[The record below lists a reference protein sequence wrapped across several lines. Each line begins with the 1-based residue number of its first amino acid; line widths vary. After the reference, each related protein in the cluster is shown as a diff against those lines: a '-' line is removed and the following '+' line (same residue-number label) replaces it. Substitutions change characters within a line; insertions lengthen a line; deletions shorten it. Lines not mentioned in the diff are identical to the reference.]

1 MTILGITITH
11 DGTLCVVKDGKLV
24 FSIGE
29 ERLNRVKC
37 YIGFPFKALEYVVEK
52 KIIDPKHID
61 LVAVSSGVFKKE
73 WARSYAFELTEDK
86 TYYDFVNF
94 KQPKDFYIADEEWK
108 KISSDA
114 ECKEYVEKKIKAL
127 LAKSGI
133 VAPISFVEH
142 HLSHAAS
149 AYYSSGKS
157 DALAIT
163 LDGEGDGLSAT
174 VSICKAGKI
183 NRIHSEPVKNSIGYL
198 YSEVT
203 KYCGF
208 RATRHEG
215 KITGLAAHG
224 DINRSKANFE
234 REVLCKNGHLYF
246 RKKTF
251 PFTISEFIKIKL
263 KLIRDGNHWR
273 RILLELGEIS
283 HKDIAA
289 GAQYILEKRVSEF
302 VSYWVDKTGI
312 QDVVTAG
319 GVFANVKLNQKIAE
333 LPNIKSFFVHPD
345 MGDGGNAYGAAAYEY
360 FKDHT
365 YNPARIKDVYLG
377 PEFSN
382 SEIEKILSSYPEL
395 TFEKST
401 NIAKDTA
408 RLIANN
414 VIIGWFQ
421 GRMEYGPRALGNRS
435 IVASPVDATIN
446 KWLNERMKRTEFMP
460 FAPSALYE
468 SADEAFE
475 IGKNTSK
482 FPAEFMTITFDMKKS
497 WAKKAPAVAH
507 IDGTARP
514 QLVRKES
521 NPKYHALISEYK
533 KLTGIPLVINTSY
546 NVHEEPIVCRPEEA
560 IKSLVSGVV
569 DALAIGDYLAKKK

>member
-11 DGTLCVVKDGKLV
+11 DGTLCVFKDGKIV

-37 YIGFPFKALEYVVEK
+37 YIGFPFRALEYVVEN
-52 KIIDPKHID
+52 KIIDPKKVD
-61 LVAVSSGVFKKE
+61 LVAVSSGTFKKI
-73 WARSYAFELTEDK
+73 WARSYAFELNEDK
-86 TYYDFVNF
+86 KYYDFVNF
-94 KQPKDFYIADEEWK
+94 KEPKDFYINDEEWK
-108 KISSDA
+108 KISSDE
-114 ECKEYVEKKIKAL
+114 ECKAYVEKKIKVL

-133 VAPISFVEH
+133 EAPIAFVDH

-149 AYYSSGKS
+149 AYYSSGKNE
-157 DALAIT
+157 ALAIT
-163 LDGEGDGLSAT
+163 LDGEGDSLSAT
-174 VSICKAGKI
+174 VSVCKDGKI
-183 NRIHSEPVKNSIGYL
+183 NRIHSEPVKHSIGYL

-203 KYCGF
+203 KFCGF

-224 DINRSKANFE
+224 DVNRSKDHFE
-234 REVLCKNGHLYF
+234 KEVLCKNGSIYF
-246 RKKTF
+246 KKGAGIN
-251 PFTISEFIKIKL
+251 PLIEFIKIKL
-263 KLIRDGNHWR
+263 KLTRDGNLWQ
-273 RILLELGEIS
+273 RIIFGLGDIS
-283 HKDIAA
+283 HKDVAA
-289 GAQYILEKRVSEF
+289 GVQYILEKRVCEF
-302 VSYWVDKTGI
+302 VSYWADKTGI

-319 GVFANVKLNQKIAE
+319 GVFANVKLNQRVTE
-333 LPNIKSFFVHPD
+333 LSNVKSFFVHPD
-345 MGDGGNAYGAAAYEY
+345 MGDGGNAYGAAAYSY
-360 FKDHT
+360 FKDHPYT
-365 YNPARIKDVYLG
+365 PSRINSVYFG

-382 SEIEKILSSYPEL
+382 DEIRKILSSYPEL
-395 TFEKST
+395 TFEKS
-401 NIAKDTA
+401 NDIAKDTA
-408 RLIANN
+408 KLIANN
-414 VIIGWFQ
+414 VIVGWFQ

-435 IVASPVDATIN
+435 IVASSVDATIN

-468 SADEAFE
+468 SANEVFQ
-475 IGKNTSK
+475 IGKDTSK
-482 FPAEFMTITFDMKKS
+482 FPAEFMTVTFDMKKN

-514 QLVRKES
+514 QLVRKEI

-569 DALAIGDYLAKKK
+569 DVLAIGDYLAKKK

>member
-11 DGTLCVVKDGKLV
+11 DGTLCVFKDGKIV

-37 YIGFPFKALEYVVEK
+37 YIGFPFRALEYVVKEG
-52 KIIDPKHID
+52 IIDPKNVD

-73 WARSYAFELTEDK
+73 WARSYAFELVEDK
-86 TYYDFVNF
+86 KYYDFVNF
-94 KQPKDFYIADEEWK
+94 KEPKDFYIADEGWK
-108 KISSDA
+108 KVSSNA
-114 ECKEYVEKKIKAL
+114 QCKEYVEQKIKAL

-133 VAPISFVEH
+133 EAPITFVEH

-149 AYYSSGKS
+149 AYYSSGK
-157 DALAIT
+157 DKALAIT
-163 LDGEGDGLSAT
+163 LDGEGDTLSAT
-174 VSICKAGKI
+174 VSICEKGKI
-183 NRIHSEPVKNSIGYL
+183 ERIHSEPVKNSIGYL

-224 DINRSKANFE
+224 DINRSKDHFE
-234 REVLCKNGHLYF
+234 KEVICKDGHLYF
-246 RKKTF
+246 KKGVF
-251 PFTISEFIKIKL
+251 PFTLLEFIKIKL
-263 KLIRDGNHWR
+263 KLTRDGNLWQ
-273 RILLELGEIS
+273 RIIFGLGDIS
-283 HKDIAA
+283 HKDMAA
-289 GAQYILEKRVSEF
+289 GVQYILEKRVSDF

-333 LPNIKSFFVHPD
+333 LPNVKSFFVHPD

-360 FKDHT
+360 FKTTSYTPH
-365 YNPARIKDVYLG
+365 RIQNVYLG
-377 PEFSN
+377 PDFSN
-382 SEIEKILSSYPEL
+382 EEIEKILSTYPEL
-395 TFEKST
+395 TFTKS
-401 NIAKDTA
+401 NDIAKDTA
-408 RLIANN
+408 KLIANN
-414 VIIGWFQ
+414 VIVGWFQ

-475 IGKNTSK
+475 ISKNTSK
-482 FPAEFMTITFDMKKS
+482 FPAEFMTITFDMKKN

-507 IDGTARP
+507 VDGTARP

-533 KLTGIPLVINTSY
+533 KLTGIPMVINTSY

-560 IKSLVSGVV
+560 IKSLISGVV
-569 DALAIGDYLAKKK
+569 DVLAVGDYLAKKK